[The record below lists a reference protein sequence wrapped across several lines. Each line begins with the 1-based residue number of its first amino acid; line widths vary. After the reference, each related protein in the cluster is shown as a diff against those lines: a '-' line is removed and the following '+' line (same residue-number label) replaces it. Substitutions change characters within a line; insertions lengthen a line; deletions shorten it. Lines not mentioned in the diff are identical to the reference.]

1 MKQITLLPADSYRVI
16 NKTIITEFEKKLV
29 VNLYQ
34 PIIGPIAVSLY
45 LTFLSD
51 LDKMENLSTIY
62 THHHLMILL
71 KSGLDII
78 KKATSSLEAV
88 GLIKTF
94 VKLNDNQNDYIYE
107 LYSPISPNE
116 FFNHPVL
123 NVVLYNN
130 IGDKEYNDLIE
141 FYKKPRIDMKEFLD
155 ISHSLNTTYKST
167 SNLNNKNIILK
178 EQETEYPKAINNID
192 FDTIISSIPKNLLSD
207 KAFNKKIKELIA
219 NLAFVY
225 DIDTLRMIEFVR
237 ISLEENGMINKEKL
251 ILNIRKYYDFNSNGS
266 LPTLIYRTQPEYLKQ
281 NYNDTSNRGKML
293 YVFENTTPYDF
304 LMGKNKGVKPTSRDL
319 KLLEYLA
326 VELKM
331 KPAVINVL
339 IDYVLRINENKLNK
353 NYVEAIASG
362 WIRSGIETA
371 AKAMERAEKEHKKNK
386 KQVFTENN
394 KEKIPVWFN
403 EKNDTIEISEEEKNE
418 LENLLKDFR

>member
-1 MKQITLLPADSYRVI
+1 MKQITLLPADSYRII
-16 NKTIITEFEKKLV
+16 NKSIITEYDKRII

-45 LTFLSD
+45 FTFLSD
-51 LDKMENLSTIY
+51 LDKMENISNLY
-62 THHHLMILL
+62 THHHLMIIL

-78 KKATSSLEAV
+78 KKASMSLEAV

-94 VKLNDNQNDYIYE
+94 VKVNDNQNDYVYE
-107 LYSPISPNE
+107 LYSPMSPSE
-116 FFNHPVL
+116 FLNHPVL

-130 IGDKEYNDLIE
+130 VGDKEYNELVN
-141 FYKKPRIDMKEFLD
+141 FYKKPRIDMKDYMD
-155 ISHSLNTTYKST
+155 ISSNLNTTYKST
-167 SNLNNKNIILK
+167 SNLNKNDDLK
-178 EQETEYPKAINNID
+178 EQEILGANASDNID
-192 FDTIISSIPKNLLSD
+192 FDTIISSIPKNILSD
-207 KAFNKKIKELIA
+207 KAFNKKIKELIS

-237 ISLEENGMINKEKL
+237 MSIEDNGMINKEKL
-251 ILNIRKYYDFNSNGS
+251 ISNVRKYYDFNTNGS

-281 NYNDTSNRGKML
+281 NYSDTSNRGKML

-304 LMGKNKGVKPTSRDL
+304 LMGKNKGIKPTSRDL

-339 IDYVLRINENKLNK
+339 IDYVLRINDNKLNRS
-353 NYVEAIASG
+353 YVETIASQ

-386 KQVFTENN
+386 KQVFPQKTQ
-394 KEKIPVWFN
+394 EKVPVWFN
-403 EKNDTIEISEEEKNE
+403 EKNESIDITEEEKNE

>member
-16 NKTIITEFEKKLV
+16 NKSIITEYEKRLI

-34 PIIGPIAVSLY
+34 PIIGPVAVSVY
-45 LTFLSD
+45 FTFLSE
-51 LDKMENLSTIY
+51 LDKMENLSGIY
-62 THHHLMILL
+62 THHHLMITL

-78 KKATSSLEAV
+78 KKAQTSLEAV

-94 VKLNDNQNDYIYE
+94 IKVNDNQNDYVYE
-107 LYSPISPNE
+107 LYSPMSPNE

-130 IGDKEYNDLIE
+130 IGDKEYNELIN
-141 FYKKPRIDMKEFLD
+141 FYKKPRVDMKEFID
-155 ISHSLNTTYKST
+155 ISSKLNTTYKST
-167 SNLNNKNIILK
+167 SNLNSKREDLK
-178 EQETEYPKAINNID
+178 EKEILGTNAEGNID
-192 FDTIISSIPKNLLSD
+192 FDIIISSIPKNILSD
-207 KAFNKKIKELIA
+207 KTFNKKTKELIN

-225 DIDTLRMIEFVR
+225 DIDSLRMIEFVR
-237 ISLEENGMINKEKL
+237 LSIDDNGMINKEKL
-251 ILNIRKYYDFNSNGS
+251 ILNIRKYYDFNTNGS

-304 LMGKNKGVKPTSRDL
+304 LMGKNKGIKPTSRDL

-339 IDYVLRINENKLNK
+339 IDYVLRINDNKLNK
-353 NYVEAIASG
+353 SYVEAIAAG

-371 AKAMERAEKEHKKNK
+371 SKAMERAEKEHKKNK
-386 KQVFTENN
+386 KQVFTHKNE
-394 KEKIPVWFN
+394 EKIPVWFN
-403 EKNDTIEISEEEKNE
+403 EKNESINITEEEKTE